1 MDQNLFLTK
10 FQFTPQRLMWVGLF
24 MVYLLGLFSPLIE
37 NDSAQFAVMAM
48 RMAQE
53 NDYLHLIKGFEPYLD
68 KPHMHFWLSAL
79 SFELFGFHHWAYR
92 LPSLLMLIVATVSIY
107 RWSNLFYNTQIS
119 QWVAFLFASAQ
130 TIILSGI
137 DVRTDAVLVGFVS
150 LALYQFSSFIETEK
164 KSALILGS
172 VAAAFAFST
181 KGQIA
186 LLVIGIAI
194 LVHLSL
200 RKKWKLLVSHH
211 FLLALFVFSLCI
223 SPMLYAY
230 YIQFDQHPELI
241 IRGQGERTGLKF
253 IFWEQSMER
262 LSGEGLG
269 KNSSN
274 YFFFVHSFLWEFLP
288 WTVLF
293 IGGLILTIKRN
304 QQKLSVMEVFPY
316 LVLLIVFPLISMA
329 QFKLPHYLNVLM
341 PLFALA
347 TAKFIAY
354 CFHLKKTPKSVK
366 LIQLLILLLYFTL
379 GMFLFF
385 GIFEERVNSFL
396 FVLLLAV
403 SIWSLR
409 AVIHLKFH
417 SFERLLMFN
426 AIGLIFINLILNTSF
441 YPKLA
446 EFQAGYT
453 TAKELKA
460 SPYAKSPI
468 YKLTAKHS
476 WALDFYHQRS
486 LKLLKAAD
494 LDLFEGLL
502 YVSQEEFDAI
512 KASGKTYDLISK
524 KTQFS
529 VSRLNLKFL
538 NPKTREQV
546 TSYRYLLQLTP
557 SETR

>member
-1 MDQNLFLTK
+1 MDQNIFLTK
-10 FQFTPQRLMWVGLF
+10 FQFTPQRLLWVGLF
-24 MVYLLGLFSPLIE
+24 LVYLLGLFSPLIE

-107 RWSNLFYNTQIS
+107 RWSNLFYNTQVS

-137 DVRTDAVLVGFVS
+137 DVRTDAILVGFVS

-194 LVHLSL
+194 LVHLGL

-230 YIQFDQHPELI
+230 YIQFDLHPELI

-269 KNSSN
+269 KNSSS

-293 IGGLILTIKRN
+293 IGSLILVIKRKE
-304 QQKLSVMEVFPY
+304 QKFHAMEVFPF

-347 TAKFIAY
+347 TAKFITY
-354 CFHLKKTPKSVK
+354 CFDLEKTPKSVK
-366 LIQLLILLLYFTL
+366 LFQLLILLLYFTL
-379 GMFLFF
+379 GMLLFF
-385 GIFEERVNSFL
+385 GIFEERGNSFL
-396 FVLLLAV
+396 FVLLLAI

-409 AVIHLKFH
+409 AVIHLKIH

-453 TAKELKA
+453 MAKELDS
-460 SPYAKSPI
+460 SPYAEASI
-468 YKLTAKHS
+468 YKLSDKHS
-476 WALDFYHQRS
+476 WALDFYHERP

-494 LDLFEGLL
+494 LDSFEGLL
-502 YVSQEEFDAI
+502 YVVQEEFDAI

-546 TSYRYLLQLTP
+546 TSYRYLLQLNP
-557 SETR
+557 S